1 MKILVVYN
9 SRKETGNTK
18 KVAEAIA
25 ARLGCPAWRADNAPS
40 PDEYDFIALGFGV
53 YRGWPE
59 GDMRAYMKKCR
70 SKNVGLF
77 MTLGAW
83 PDSTHAAMCMGRAEG
98 LLDSCTVKARF
109 ICQGGYT
116 QDFLEH
122 LKSLPP
128 GNPHGWT
135 PERAERI
142 MEAMKH
148 PDPADLAN
156 VAETFASALD
166 KIRNAAPKQK
176 AEKQAVAAV
185 FFGTSIPSA
194 SKSYDMIEEEMRKVY
209 PDIPVFRAYTSG
221 KVRRKIGNEVPSLPG
236 LLRKLAE
243 ENYTKVSIL
252 AGFLSSGEMYHELLR
267 DASAFKREMEI
278 RITRP
283 PLSDIRSLREFIP
296 CAVKL
301 AERERNGAEN
311 VLFMGHGNSDGRSDF
326 TYRILAEELKKQD
339 PDHHLACVEGLPSLE
354 SVIPDLRPGRVLLV
368 PFMLAAGD
376 HAVNDMAGNQENSWK
391 TFLTNR
397 GFACKCILKGLGEEP
412 LTAEYYAG
420 QLKKIRN

>member
-1 MKILVVYN
+1 MKILVVYS
-9 SRKETGNTK
+9 SRIATGNTK

-25 ARLGCPAWRADNAPS
+25 ARLGCPAWHAEDAPD
-40 PDEYDFIALGFGV
+40 PDDYDFIALGFGV

-59 GDMRAYMKKCR
+59 GDMRAYMKKCK

-83 PDSTHAAMCMGRAEG
+83 PDSTHAATAMGRAEG

-142 MEAMKH
+142 LEAMKH
-148 PDPADLAN
+148 PDRQDLDKAAD
-156 VAETFASALD
+156 TFAAALE
-166 KIRNAAPKQK
+166 KWQNAPHK
-176 AEKQAVAAV
+176 AKEEKRAIAAV
-185 FFGTSIPSA
+185 FFGTTIPSA
-194 SKSYDMIEEEMRKVY
+194 AKSYDIIEEEICKTH
-209 PDIPVFRAYTSG
+209 PGIPVFRAYTSG
-221 KVRRKIGNEVPSLPG
+221 KVRRKLGGKIPSLSG
-236 LLRKLAE
+236 LLRRLAE

-283 PLSDIRSLREFIP
+283 PLSGLRSLREFIP
-296 CAVKL
+296 CAIKL
-301 AERERNGAEN
+301 AEQERNGAEN

-326 TYRILAEELKKQD
+326 TYRILAEELKKKD

-354 SVIPDLRPGRVLLV
+354 SVIPELRPGRVLLV

-376 HAVNDMAGNQENSWK
+376 HAINDMAGNSENSWK
-391 TFLTNR
+391 TLLTNR

-420 QLKKIRN
+420 QLKKIWN